1 MYGKV
6 IYCRTLEIQILD
18 EEETFHTQKDV
29 FTIILYLKLSVYVA
43 CKKKQRIHCNLIQTV
58 Q

>member
-18 EEETFHTQKDV
+18 EELTFHAQKDV
-29 FTIILYLKLSVYVA
+29 FTII
-43 CKKKQRIHCNLIQTV
+43 
-58 Q
+58 

>member
-18 EEETFHTQKDV
+18 EKETFHTL
-29 FTIILYLKLSVYVA
+29 FIH
-43 CKKKQRIHCNLIQTV
+43 KKMCLLLFDI
-58 Q
+58 

>member
-18 EEETFHTQKDV
+18 EEETVHTQNDV
-29 FTIILYLKLSVYVA
+29 FTII
-43 CKKKQRIHCNLIQTV
+43 
-58 Q
+58 

>member
-18 EEETFHTQKDV
+18 VKETFHTQKDV
-29 FTIILYLKLSVYVA
+29 FTII
-43 CKKKQRIHCNLIQTV
+43 
-58 Q
+58 

>member
-1 MYGKV
+1 MYRKV

-29 FTIILYLKLSVYVA
+29 FTII
-43 CKKKQRIHCNLIQTV
+43 
-58 Q
+58 

>member
-6 IYCRTLEIQILD
+6 IYCRTLKIQILD

-29 FTIILYLKLSVYVA
+29 FTII
-43 CKKKQRIHCNLIQTV
+43 
-58 Q
+58 